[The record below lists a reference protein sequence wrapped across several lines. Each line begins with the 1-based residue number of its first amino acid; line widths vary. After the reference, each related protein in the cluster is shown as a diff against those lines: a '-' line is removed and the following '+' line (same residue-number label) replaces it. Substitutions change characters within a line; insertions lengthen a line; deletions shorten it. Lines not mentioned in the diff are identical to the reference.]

1 MNIYALYVRKSDD
14 LGKLF
19 DPIFCFLRGLE
30 RLAEHIE
37 NIRGGG
43 CGDHTF
49 RIGFNGLA
57 ERLVGI
63 FEEGFPLL
71 ENIQNDIGINPKSY
85 DIKRSVL
92 KKKETQ
98 KKILEFCFFIC
109 YDNQCM
115 ESRYL
120 ERSPCKYFT
129 RRIAALLIELEAQ
142 IL

>member
-1 MNIYALYVRKSDD
+1 MFTANLWEM
-14 LGKLF
+14 L
-19 DPIFCFLRGLE
+19 
-30 RLAEHIE
+30 HIRE
-37 NIRGGG
+37 NSGAAAVSTLMCLPEWCR
-43 CGDHTF
+43 
-49 RIGFNGLA
+49 FNCY
-57 ERLVGI
+57 E
-63 FEEGFPLL
+63 
-71 ENIQNDIGINPKSY
+71 
-85 DIKRSVL
+85 
-92 KKKETQ
+92 KKETQ